1 MDAGSLFLLP
11 CFLGDEPTADS
22 ISKWEIDLLNSVK
35 LFLTENEKSCR
46 RFMRKAGFEGSFDE
60 IELVR
65 LDKDSSP
72 LDINHIINLI
82 TSGRDAAL
90 ISEAGAPALADPGA
104 PLIRTA
110 HKHNIKV
117 IPVPGPSAIMQAIIA
132 SGLNGQQFVFHGY
145 LPIDSVK
152 RKTTVKELELRS
164 SKEGYAHF
172 FIETPYRNNAL
183 LKDLLDSLLDNTLLS
198 IASNINLPEGFI
210 STKTCKLWKKDLP
223 DLHKKPSVFGILA
236 S

>member
-1 MDAGSLFLLP
+1 MNAGSLFLLP
-11 CFLGDEPTADS
+11 CFLGDEPNADS

-46 RFMRKAGFEGSFDE
+46 RFMRKAGFLGAFDE
-60 IELVR
+60 IELIR
-65 LDKDSSP
+65 LDKDSCASE
-72 LDINHIINLI
+72 INHIINLI
-82 TSGRDAAL
+82 SSGKDAAL

-110 HKHNIKV
+110 HKHNIRV
-117 IPVPGPSAIMQAIIA
+117 VPVPGPSAIMQAIIA

-145 LPIDSVK
+145 LPIDSSK
-152 RKTTVKELELRS
+152 RKSKLKELEVIS

-172 FIETPYRNNAL
+172 FIETPYRNNSIL
-183 LKDLLDSLLDNTLLS
+183 VDILDSLLDTTLLS
-198 IASNINLPEGFI
+198 ISSNINLPDAFI
-210 STKTCKLWKKDLP
+210 STKTCKQWKANVP
-223 DLHKKPSVFGILA
+223 DLHKIPSVFGLMA